1 VKNQKYQMLNAPH
14 LPASLK
20 YIVATLKVDQQLD
33 PRRMAQIVEAA
44 NVKVQDLEAWS
55 DFHHSPADSYGR
67 KLVAHGP
74 NFEVMVMSWLP
85 GDFSAIHDHGHTQW
99 GAVQIFG
106 QAEHAT
112 FRVRQQQLRT
122 TARWQ
127 VQPGDIVPV
136 GHDLIHQMGNPTQQ
150 PFLSLHVYGFPEA
163 IDNVTGDARIYDPVN
178 GTIQRVDGGVF
189 YALPPKAINKTEP
202 GFFGDPTTQ
211 ARHQQDLQHRLRQM
225 QQARILSH
233 S

>member
-1 VKNQKYQMLNAPH
+1 MLNAPH

-20 YIVATLKVDQQLD
+20 YIVATLKVAQALD
-33 PRRMAQIVEAA
+33 PRRMAQIVQTA
-44 NVKVQDLEAWS
+44 NVKAQDLQAYA
-55 DFHHSPADSYGR
+55 DFHHSPTDSYGR
-67 KLVAHGP
+67 KLVAQGP

-112 FRVRQQQLRT
+112 FRVREQQLRT

-163 IDNVTGDARIYDPVN
+163 INNVTGDARIYDPVN
-178 GTIQRVDGGVF
+178 GIIQRVDGGVF
-189 YALPPKAINKTEP
+189 YALPAKDIKKTES
-202 GFFGDPTTQ
+202 GFFGDLPTQ
-211 ARHQQDLQHRLRQM
+211 LRHQQNLQHRLAQM
-225 QQARILSH
+225 HRTRILSH

>member
-1 VKNQKYQMLNAPH
+1 MLNAPQ

-20 YIVATLKVDQQLD
+20 YIVATLKVAQKLH
-33 PRRMAQIVEAA
+33 PRRVAEIVNTA
-44 NVKVQDLEAWS
+44 NVKAQDLLPWA
-55 DFHHSPADSYGR
+55 DFEHSPADSYGR
-67 KLVAHGP
+67 KLVAQGA

-112 FRVRQQQLRT
+112 FRIREQQLRT

-127 VQPGDIVPV
+127 VQPGDILPV

-163 IDNVTGDARIYDPVN
+163 IENVTGDARIYDPVK
-178 GTIQRVDGGVF
+178 GIIQQVDGGVF
-189 YALPPKAINKTEP
+189 YALPTKEIKKTRP
-202 GFFGDPTTQ
+202 GFFGDETTQ
-211 ARHQQDLQHRLRQM
+211 LRHQQDLQHRLAQM
-225 QQARILSH
+225 QGARILSH

>member
-1 VKNQKYQMLNAPH
+1 MLNAPP

-20 YIVATLKVDQQLD
+20 YIVATLKVAKRLD
-33 PRRMAQIVEAA
+33 PRSIVQLVRSA
-44 NVKVQDLEAWS
+44 NVKAQDLVAYA

-67 KLVAHGP
+67 QLVAQGA

-163 IDNVTGDARIYDPVN
+163 IENVTGDARIYDPVK
-178 GTIQRVDGGVF
+178 GIIQRVDGGVF
-189 YALPPKAINKTEP
+189 YALPKQAIKKTEP
-202 GFFGDPTTQ
+202 GVFGDAPTQ
-211 ARHQQDLQHRLRQM
+211 LRHQQDVQHRLAQM

>member
-1 VKNQKYQMLNAPH
+1 MLNAPH

-20 YIVATLKVDQQLD
+20 YIVATLKVAQELH
-33 PRRMAQIVEAA
+33 PRRVAEIVSTA
-44 NVKVQDLEAWS
+44 NVKAQDLLPWA
-55 DFHHSPADSYGR
+55 DFEHSPADSYGR
-67 KLVAHGP
+67 KLVAQGA
-74 NFEVMVMSWLP
+74 NFEVMAMSWLP

-112 FRVRQQQLRT
+112 FRIREQQLRT

-127 VQPGDIVPV
+127 VQPGDILPV

-150 PFLSLHVYGFPEA
+150 PFMSLHVYGFPA
-163 IDNVTGDARIYDPVN
+163 PIDNVTGDARIYDPVK
-178 GTIQRVDGGVF
+178 GIIQQVDGGVF
-189 YALPPKAINKTEP
+189 YALPAKEVKKTIP
-202 GFFGDPTTQ
+202 GFFGDTPTQ
-211 ARHQQDLQHRLRQM
+211 ARHQQDVQHRLAQM
-225 QQARILSH
+225 HRARILSH